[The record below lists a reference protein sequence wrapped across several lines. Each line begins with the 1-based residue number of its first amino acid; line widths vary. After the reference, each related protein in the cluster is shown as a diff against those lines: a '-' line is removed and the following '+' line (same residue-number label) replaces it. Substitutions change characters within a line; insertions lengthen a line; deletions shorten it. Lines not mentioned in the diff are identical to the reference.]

1 MAMENNKLEKMYF
14 LLFAE
19 LFRKFLL
26 LTSFCLFNSK
36 KPGRQNSKSNHLA
49 APFISKIKI
58 PAKTRFFKNCHLL
71 PFAKLRQKYQGINP
85 RYLKKLLLSDSTCTP
100 MHRLQVRAIV
110 CKLGFPCFFSVHLG
124 AYNTLHGQFSSGKTM
139 KVSTTKA
146 TGSETLL

>member
-19 LFRKFLL
+19 LIQKICYLL
-26 LTSFCLFNSK
+26 LFVCPIQKNLGAKTV
-36 KPGRQNSKSNHLA
+36 KSNHQA
-49 APFISKIKI
+49 ASFISKIKI

-139 KVSTTKA
+139 KVSTT

>member
-36 KPGRQNSKSNHLA
+36 KPGRQNSK
-49 APFISKIKI
+49 IKPPSSTI
-58 PAKTRFFKNCHLL
+58 YLKNKNSRKNSIFQKLSL
-71 PFAKLRQKYQGINP
+71 PFAKLRQKCQGITR
-85 RYLKKLLLSDSTCTP
+85 RYLKKLLSSDSTCTR

-110 CKLGFPCFFSVHLG
+110 CKLGFPCFFGVHLG
-124 AYNTLHGQFSSGKTM
+124 ACNTLHGQFSSGKTM
-139 KVSTTKA
+139 KVSTT